1 MQVWF
6 PELRWWLQSRNLC
19 VNFISPKQKCE
30 KVRYDEDDSVSDD
43 NESDEE
49 EDGDEHDSDVLN
61 G

>member
-6 PELRWWLQSRNLC
+6 PELRWWLQSRNLY

-30 KVRYDEDDSVSDD
+30 NVRYDEDNSVSDD

-49 EDGDEHDSDVLN
+49 EDGDEDDSGVLN